1 MKWEE
6 IRISYP
12 QQWLLIEAIDAH
24 SHADRRVLGD
34 LSVVHSYQN
43 SAQALQ
49 HYSRL
54 HHEDPNRELYVF
66 HTSRDLLDITE
77 RQWLG
82 VRVAG

>member
-6 IRISYP
+6 IRVSYP
-12 QQWLLIEAIDAH
+12 QQWLLVEAINAH
-24 SHADRRVLGD
+24 SKADRRVLDD
-34 LSVVHSYQN
+34 LSVIDSFQD

-54 HHEDPNRELYVF
+54 HHEAPNRELYVF
-66 HTSRDLLDITE
+66 HTSRDHLDITE